1 MADSPDHAIDAPD
14 HAIDAPDHAID
25 APDHAIDAPDHATDA
40 PDHAT
45 DAPDHATDAPDHA
58 TDATTVLVAGTASHV
73 GKSTV
78 AAGLCRRLADIGLDV
93 APFKA
98 QNMSNEARAVVRP
111 EAVRQEEPAA
121 STPGRDADRDREIP
135 AFGEIG
141 VSQYVQARAA
151 GVRPTTDHNPVLLKP
166 RGEGESQLVVDG
178 VAVGHYAAGDY
189 YAEHWEDARAAAEAA
204 HARLAA
210 AHDVVVAEGAGSI
223 AEVNF
228 HDRDLANVETA
239 RFADA
244 RILLVADIERG
255 GVFASILG
263 TVELLP
269 EDVRER
275 VVGVAITK
283 FRGDRSLLD
292 SGIDEIESRTGV
304 PVLAVLPYDD
314 PGLPEEDSVSLPAV
328 GERAVRGGDDGVP
341 DAQSVTVAVP
351 RLPRASNTADVD
363 PLAAVPGVRVAF
375 VPLDASLSE
384 ADAVVLTG
392 TKNTADDLRAIREAD
407 LHQRLRAFEGP
418 VVGLCGGYQLLGER
432 LVAADVE
439 SVADDSTL
447 RGVGLLPVETTF
459 SRRKRV
465 SPAQWH
471 VDGTGPLAGASGVV
485 DGYEIHAGETR
496 PVALARD
503 EPVDAP
509 REESAATPAAASI
522 ETPFSAADREPISL
536 GAATGTVLGT
546 YLHGLFENDSVRT
559 AFVEA
564 VFEYAGVSRPG
575 ASPSQAAA
583 TAGDPAE
590 SSDPYARAAA
600 LVEPVPLDALCPDVE
615 R

>member
-1 MADSPDHAIDAPD
+1 MADDVGAGGDDSGAAETI
-14 HAIDAPDHAID
+14 
-25 APDHAIDAPDHATDA
+25 
-40 PDHAT
+40 
-45 DAPDHATDAPDHA
+45 
-58 TDATTVLVAGTASHV
+58 LVAGTASHV

-78 AAGLCRRLADIGLDV
+78 AAGLCRRLADAGVDV

-111 EAVRQEEPAA
+111 SAVQTGEAHGSGPRSDSGPATETDY
-121 STPGRDADRDREIP
+121 SP

-141 VSQYVQARAA
+141 VSQYVQSRAA

-166 RGEGESQLVVDG
+166 RGGGESQLVVDG

-189 YAEHWEDARAAAEAA
+189 YAEHWDDARQAAEAA

-210 AHDVVVAEGAGSI
+210 DHDVVVAEGAGSI

-244 RILLVADIERG
+244 TVLLVADIERG

-263 TVELLP
+263 TLELLP
-269 EDVRER
+269 DDVRDR

-292 SGIDEIESRTGV
+292 PGIAEIEERTGV

-314 PGLPEEDSVSLPAV
+314 PGLPDEDSVSLPAA
-328 GERAVRGGDDGVP
+328 GERSVRGDDDGVP
-341 DAQSVTVAVP
+341 EAQVVTVAVP

-375 VPLDASLSE
+375 VPLDAPLAD

-392 TKNTADDLRAIREAD
+392 TKNTTDDLRTLREAGF
-407 LHQRLRAFEGP
+407 HERLRDFEGP

-432 LVAADVE
+432 LVDADVE
-439 SVADDSTL
+439 STGDAGDAEL
-447 RGVGLLPVETTF
+447 PGIGLLPVETTF

-465 SPAQWH
+465 APVSWTL
-471 VDGTGPLAGASGVV
+471 DGTGPLAGASGVV
-485 DGYEIHAGETR
+485 AGYEIHAGETR
-496 PVALARD
+496 TA
-503 EPVDAP
+503 DA
-509 REESAATPAAASI
+509 ADAHATPT
-522 ETPFSAADREPISL
+522 ETPFSTVDREPVSL
-536 GAATGTVLGT
+536 GAASGNALGT
-546 YLHGLFENDSVRT
+546 YLHGLFENETARE
-559 AFVEA
+559 AFVDA
-564 VFEYAGVSRPG
+564 VFESAGVSRLTDG
-575 ASPSQAAA
+575 ARTDTAGTGATDA
-583 TAGDPAE
+583 TA
-590 SSDPYARAAA
+590 YARAAD
-600 LVEPVPLDALCPDVE
+600 LVDSLPLDALVPDMT
-615 R
+615 RST